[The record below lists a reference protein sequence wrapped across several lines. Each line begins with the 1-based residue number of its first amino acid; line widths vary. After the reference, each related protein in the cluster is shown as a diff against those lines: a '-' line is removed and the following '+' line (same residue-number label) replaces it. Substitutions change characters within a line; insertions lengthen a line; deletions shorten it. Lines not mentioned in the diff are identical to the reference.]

1 MQAAVQRV
9 ESISGQI
16 LAYLKD
22 LVRIPTVNP
31 PGDHYQE
38 LCAYAMQRLRQMDC
52 EVELVPVPQEREND
66 LYPFGKGYPRM
77 SLVGRYRK
85 SREERPGLH
94 LSGHYD
100 VVPAGPSW
108 SRDPFKPD
116 EEDGR
121 LYGLG
126 TSDMKGGI
134 ASIMGV
140 IQALHET
147 NTQLRN
153 GLTFSFTPDEET
165 GGLAGMGY
173 LVKQGVIK
181 ADYGIITEP
190 SQPHYVRIGHRGVLW
205 VEVVTKGRTAHAS
218 MPYRG
223 INAFKKL
230 VRVAQGLEELEREL
244 EGKITAAPVMVEEDK
259 HPTICIGSVVRGGVK
274 TNVVPDEC
282 SMMLDRRLIP
292 EETTQQAFDEIRSV
306 VEILQRED
314 PELRVELNRHLNIEA
329 ASIAADSLLSQT
341 VAVCHQQ
348 IYGRKPAIAI
358 SPGFNDTHYM
368 IRGMGIPALTYGPGT
383 TGTAHTPNEYIV
395 IDDLTKTTQT
405 LVQVVHTL
413 LGG

>member
-1 MQAAVQRV
+1 MRAAVQHV
-9 ESISGQI
+9 ETIRSQVLDS
-16 LAYLKD
+16 LKD

-31 PGDHYQE
+31 PGSHYQE
-38 LCAYAMQRLRQMDC
+38 LCDYAMQRLRQLDC
-52 EVELVPVPQEREND
+52 EVDLVEVPAAREND
-66 LYPFGKGYPRM
+66 LYPFGKGHARM

-85 SREERPGLH
+85 SRAERPGLH

-100 VVPAGPSW
+100 VVPAGTSW
-108 SRDPFKPD
+108 SRDPFDPT

-134 ASIMGV
+134 AAVMGV

-147 NTQLRN
+147 NTTLRN

-173 LVKQGVIK
+173 LVRQGIIK
-181 ADYGIITEP
+181 ADFGIITEP
-190 SQPHYVRIGHRGVLW
+190 SQPHFVRIGHRGVLW
-205 VEVVTKGRTAHAS
+205 VEVVTKGRTSHAS

-230 VRVAQGLEELEREL
+230 VRVAQGLEDLEREL
-244 EGKITAAPVMVEEDK
+244 EGKVTAAPVMVEQEK
-259 HPTICIGSVVRGGVK
+259 HPTICIGSVVHGGVK

-292 EETTQQAFDEIRSV
+292 EETTREAFDEIRSV
-306 VEILQRED
+306 VELLQRD
-314 PELRVELNRHLNIEA
+314 DADLRVELKQHLGIEA

-341 VAVCHQQ
+341 VASCHAQ
-348 IYGRKPAIAI
+348 IYGQQPSIAI
-358 SPGFNDTHYM
+358 SPGFNDTHYL
-368 IRGMGIPALTYGPGT
+368 IRDMGIPALTYGPGT
-383 TGTAHTPNEYIV
+383 TGTAHTPDEYIV
-395 IDDLTKTTQT
+395 IEDLYRSTQVLT
-405 LVQVVHTL
+405 QVALTL
-413 LGG
+413 LA

>member
-1 MQAAVQRV
+1 MQPAVQQV
-9 ESISGQI
+9 ETIRGQI
-16 LAYLKD
+16 LEYLKD

-31 PGDHYQE
+31 PGAHYHE
-38 LCAYAMQRLRQMDC
+38 LCEYAMARLRQMDC
-52 EVELVPVPQEREND
+52 EVDLVHVPETYESD
-66 LYPFGKGYPRM
+66 LYPSGKGHPRM

-85 SREERPGLH
+85 SRAERPGLH

-108 SRDPFKPD
+108 QREPFRP
-116 EEDGR
+116 EEDNGR

-134 ASIMGV
+134 ASIMGL
-140 IQALHET
+140 IQALYET
-147 NTQLRN
+147 NTTLRN

-173 LVKQGVIK
+173 LVKQRIIE
-181 ADYGIITEP
+181 ADFGIITEP
-190 SQPHYVRIGHRGVLW
+190 SQPHFVRIGHRGVLW

-230 VRVAQGLEELEREL
+230 LRVAQGLEDLEREL

-292 EETTQQAFDEIRSV
+292 EETTQEAFAEIRSV
-306 VEILQRED
+306 VEMLQRDD
-314 PELRVELNRHLNIEA
+314 PELRVELTQHLGIEA
-329 ASIAADSLLSQT
+329 ASIAADSVLSQA
-341 VAVCHQQ
+341 VATCHAQ
-348 IYGRKPAIAI
+348 IYGRTPAIAI

-368 IRGMGIPALTYGPGT
+368 IREMGIPALTYGPGT
-383 TGTAHTPNEYIV
+383 TGTAHTPDEYIV
-395 IDDLTKTTQT
+395 IDDLYKTTQV
-405 LVQVVHTL
+405 LVQVALTL
-413 LGG
+413 LG

>member
-1 MQAAVQRV
+1 MTIAVQHVDTIRT
-9 ESISGQI
+9 Q
-16 LAYLKD
+16 LLNYLKE

-31 PGDHYQE
+31 PGSHYQE
-38 LCAYAMQRLRQMDC
+38 LCEYAMGVLRQMDC
-52 EVELVPVPQEREND
+52 EVELVPVPASYESD
-66 LYPFGKGYPRM
+66 LYPFGKGHPRM

-94 LSGHYD
+94 MSGHYD

-108 SRDPFKPD
+108 QRDPFQPQ

-134 ASIMGV
+134 ASVMGV

-147 NTQLRN
+147 DTTLRN

-165 GGLAGMGY
+165 GGMAGMGY
-173 LVKQGVIK
+173 LVKQGIIK
-181 ADYGIITEP
+181 ADYGLITEP

-205 VEVVTKGRTAHAS
+205 VEVVTKGKTAHAS

-230 VRVAQGLEELEREL
+230 LRVAEGLEDLEREL
-244 EGKITAAPVMVEEDK
+244 EGKVTAAPVMVEQEK
-259 HPTICIGSVVRGGVK
+259 HPTICIGSVVSGGVK

-292 EETTQQAFDEIRSV
+292 EETVQEAFDEIRAI
-306 VEILQRED
+306 VEMLQQSDAEMQ
-314 PELRVELNRHLNIEA
+314 VELNQHLGIEA
-329 ASIAADSLLSQT
+329 ATIAADSILSQT
-341 VAVCHQQ
+341 VATCHAQV
-348 IYGRKPAIAI
+348 YGREPSIAI

-368 IRGMGIPALTYGPGT
+368 IREMGIPALTYGPGT
-383 TGTAHTPNEYIV
+383 TGTAHTPDEYIV
-395 IDDLTKTTQT
+395 IDDLYKTTRVLTQT
-405 LVQVVHTL
+405 ALTL
-413 LGG
+413 LG

>member
-1 MQAAVQRV
+1 MHAAVQHV
-9 ESISGQI
+9 DTLQGQ
-16 LAYLKD
+16 LLTSLKEM
-22 LVRIPTVNP
+22 VRIPTVNP
-31 PGDHYQE
+31 PGAHYE
-38 LCAYAMQRLRQMDC
+38 DFCAYAVDRLRQMNC
-52 EVELVPVPQEREND
+52 EVDLVRVPTTHEND
-66 LYPFGKGYPRM
+66 LYPFGKGHPRL
-77 SLVGRYRK
+77 SVVGRYRN

-100 VVPAGPSW
+100 VVPAGTSW
-108 SRDPFKPD
+108 TRAPFTP
-116 EEDGR
+116 EEDNGR

-147 NTQLRN
+147 NTPLRN

-173 LVKQGVIK
+173 LVKQGIIK
-181 ADYGIITEP
+181 ADFGIITEP
-190 SQPHYVRIGHRGVLW
+190 SQPHFVRIGHRGVLW

-218 MPYRG
+218 MPHLG

-230 VRVAQGLEELEREL
+230 VRVAHALEDLEKEL
-244 EGKITAAPVMVEEDK
+244 EGKRTAAPVMTEIEK
-259 HPTICIGSVVRGGVK
+259 HPTICIGSVVHGGVK

-292 EETTQQAFDEIRSV
+292 EETLREAFDEIRSLV
-306 VEILQRED
+306 QMLQSND
-314 PELRVELNRHLNIEA
+314 PEMRVELVQHLGIEA

-341 VAVCHQQ
+341 VAACHAQ
-348 IYGRKPAIAI
+348 IRDRQPAIAI

-368 IRGMGIPALTYGPGT
+368 IREMGIPALTYGPGT
-383 TGTAHTPNEYIV
+383 TGTAHTPDEYIV
-395 IDDLTKTTQT
+395 IDDLGATTQVLT
-405 LVQVVHTL
+405 QVALTL
-413 LGG
+413 LG

>member
-1 MQAAVQRV
+1 MHTAVQHV
-9 ESISGQI
+9 ETIQGQI
-16 LAYLKD
+16 LDYLKE

-31 PGDHYQE
+31 PGSHYQT
-38 LCAYAMQRLRQMDC
+38 LCEYAMARMQQMDC
-52 EVELVPVPQEREND
+52 EVDLVEVPQTREND
-66 LYPFGKGYPRM
+66 LYPFGKGHPRM

-85 SREERPGLH
+85 SRAERPGLH

-100 VVPAGPSW
+100 VVPAGTTW
-108 SRDPFKPD
+108 TRDPFRP
-116 EEDGR
+116 EEENGR

-140 IQALHET
+140 IHALHET
-147 NTQLRN
+147 DTTLRN

-173 LVKQGVIK
+173 LVGQGVIQ

-190 SQPHYVRIGHRGVLW
+190 SQPHFVRIGHRGVLW
-205 VEVVTKGRTAHAS
+205 VEVVTKGKTAHAS

-230 VRVAQGLEELEREL
+230 LRVAEGLEDLEREL
-244 EGKITAAPVMVEEDK
+244 EGKVTAAPVMVEQEK
-259 HPTICIGSVVRGGVK
+259 HPTICIGSVVQGGVK

-292 EETTQQAFDEIRSV
+292 EETVQEAFGEIRSV
-306 VEILQRED
+306 VEMLQRGDSEMQ
-314 PELRVELNRHLNIEA
+314 VELTQHLGIES

-341 VAVCHQQ
+341 VATCHAQ
-348 IYGRKPAIAI
+348 IYGREPSIAI
-358 SPGFNDTHYM
+358 SPGFNDTHYL
-368 IRGMGIPALTYGPGT
+368 IRQMGIPALTYGPGT
-383 TGTAHTPNEYIV
+383 TGTAHTPDEYIV
-395 IDDLTKTTQT
+395 IDDLYKTTQS
-405 LVQVVHTL
+405 LVQVALTL
-413 LGG
+413 LG

>member
-1 MQAAVQRV
+1 MHPSVQHV
-9 ESISGQI
+9 ETISDHM
-16 LAYLKD
+16 LTTLKD

-31 PGDHYQE
+31 PGGHYQE
-38 LCAYAMQRLRQMDC
+38 FCDYAVAHLRQMDC
-52 EVELVPVPQEREND
+52 EVDLVPVPTERED
-66 LYPFGKGYPRM
+66 ELYPFGKGHPRM
-77 SLVGRYRK
+77 SVVGRYRK

-108 SRDPFKPD
+108 QRDPFTPE
-116 EEDGR
+116 EEDGK

-134 ASIMGV
+134 ASIMGM

-147 NTQLRN
+147 NTTLRN

-181 ADYGIITEP
+181 ADFSIITEP
-190 SQPHYVRIGHRGVLW
+190 SQPHFVRIGHRGVLW
-205 VEVVTKGRTAHAS
+205 VEVVTKGKTAHAS

-244 EGKITAAPVMVEEDK
+244 EGKITAAPVMVPEEK
-259 HPTICIGSVVRGGVK
+259 HPTLCIGSVVHGGVK

-292 EETTQQAFDEIRSV
+292 EETTQEAFEEIRGL
-306 VEILQRED
+306 VEALQRDD
-314 PELRVELNRHLNIEA
+314 PELQVELSRHLNIEA

-341 VAVCHQQ
+341 VATCHAQV
-348 IYGRKPAIAI
+348 YGREPAIAI

-368 IRGMGIPALTYGPGT
+368 IREMGIPALTYGPGT
-383 TGTAHTPNEYIV
+383 TGTAHAPDEYIV
-395 IDDLTKTTQT
+395 IEDLTKTTQT
-405 LVQVVHTL
+405 LVQVALTL
-413 LGG
+413 LG

>member
-1 MQAAVQRV
+1 MYAAVQHV
-9 ESISGQI
+9 AAIHGQI
-16 LAYLKD
+16 LGYLTD

-31 PGDHYQE
+31 PGDHYE
-38 LCAYAMQRLRQMDC
+38 DLCLYAMERLRQMDC
-52 EVELVPVPQEREND
+52 DVDLAHVPQTYEND

-85 SREERPGLH
+85 SRNERPGLH
-94 LSGHYD
+94 MSGHYD
-100 VVPAGPSW
+100 VVPAGVTW
-108 SRDPFKPD
+108 TRDPFNPE

-140 IQALHET
+140 VQALHET
-147 NTQLRN
+147 NTTLRN

-173 LVKQGVIK
+173 LVQQGMIK
-181 ADYGIITEP
+181 ADFGIITEP
-190 SQPHYVRIGHRGVLW
+190 SQPHFVRIGHRGVLW
-205 VEVVTKGRTAHAS
+205 VEVVTRGKTAHAS

-230 VRVAQGLEELEREL
+230 VRVAQGLEDLEREL
-244 EGKITAAPVMVEEDK
+244 EGKITAAPVMAEQEK
-259 HPTICIGSVVRGGVK
+259 HPTICIGSVVHGGVK

-282 SMMLDRRLIP
+282 AMMLDRRLIP
-292 EETTQQAFDEIRSV
+292 EETVQEALHEIRAV
-306 VEILQRED
+306 VEMLQRQD
-314 PELRVELNRHLNIEA
+314 PEMQVELKQHLGIEA
-329 ASIAADSLLSQT
+329 ASITADSLLSQT
-341 VAVCHQQ
+341 VATCHAQ
-348 IYGRKPAIAI
+348 IHGRSPAIAI

-368 IRGMGIPALTYGPGT
+368 IRELGIPALTYGPGT

-395 IDDLTKTTQT
+395 MEDLTKTTQV
-405 LVQVVHTL
+405 LVQVALTL
-413 LGG
+413 LS

>member
-1 MQAAVQRV
+1 MHPSLQHV
-9 ESISGQI
+9 ETISDHM
-16 LAYLKD
+16 LTTLKD

-31 PGDHYQE
+31 PGSHYQE
-38 LCAYAMQRLRQMDC
+38 FCDYAVAQLRQMDC
-52 EVELVPVPQEREND
+52 EVDLVPVPTERED
-66 LYPFGKGYPRM
+66 ELYPFGKGHPRM
-77 SLVGRYRK
+77 SVVGRYRK

-108 SRDPFKPD
+108 QRDPFTP
-116 EEDGR
+116 EEEEGK

-147 NTQLRN
+147 NTTLRN

-173 LVKQGVIK
+173 LVKQGIIT
-181 ADYGIITEP
+181 ADFSIITEP
-190 SQPHYVRIGHRGVLW
+190 SQPHFVRIGHRGVLW
-205 VEVVTKGRTAHAS
+205 VEVVTKGKTAHAS

-244 EGKITAAPVMVEEDK
+244 EGKITAAPVMVAEEK
-259 HPTICIGSVVRGGVK
+259 HPTLCIGSVVHGGVK

-292 EETTQQAFDEIRSV
+292 EETTQEAFEEIRSL
-306 VEILQRED
+306 VEALQRDD
-314 PELRVELNRHLNIEA
+314 PELQVELSRHLDIEA

-341 VAVCHQQ
+341 VATCHARV
-348 IYGRKPAIAI
+348 YGREPSIAI

-368 IRGMGIPALTYGPGT
+368 IREMGIPALTYGPGT
-383 TGTAHTPNEYIV
+383 TGTAHTPDEYIV
-395 IDDLTKTTQT
+395 IEDLTKTTQT
-405 LVQVVHTL
+405 LVQVALTL
-413 LGG
+413 LG

>member
-1 MQAAVQRV
+1 MHTAVQHV
-9 ESISGQI
+9 ETISSQI
-16 LAYLKD
+16 LDFLKD

-31 PGDHYQE
+31 PGSHYQE
-38 LCAYAMQRLRQMDC
+38 LCEYAMERLRQMDC
-52 EVELVPVPQEREND
+52 DVELVWVPPERADE
-66 LYPFGKGYPRM
+66 LYPFGKGHPRL

-85 SREERPGLH
+85 SRQERPGLH

-100 VVPAGPSW
+100 VVPAGSSW
-108 SRDPFKPD
+108 RRDPFRPE

-126 TSDMKGGI
+126 TSDMKGGL

-147 NTQLRN
+147 NTTLRH

-165 GGLAGMGY
+165 GGIAGMGY
-173 LVKQGVIK
+173 LVKQGLVQ

-190 SQPHYVRIGHRGVLW
+190 SQPHFVRIGHRGVLW
-205 VEVVTKGRTAHAS
+205 VEVVTRGKTAHAS

-230 VRVAQGLEELEREL
+230 VRVAQRLEELEREL
-244 EGKITAAPVMVEEDK
+244 EGKRTAAPVMREEET
-259 HPTICIGSVVRGGVK
+259 HPTLCIGSVVRGGVK

-292 EETTQQAFDEIRSV
+292 EETTQEAFAEIRSV
-306 VEILQRED
+306 VEMLRRED
-314 PELRVELNRHLNIEA
+314 PELQVELMQHLGIEA

-341 VAVCHQQ
+341 VATCHAQ
-348 IYGRKPAIAI
+348 IYGQQPAIAI
-358 SPGFNDTHYM
+358 SPGFNDTHYL
-368 IRGMGIPALTYGPGT
+368 IRDMGIPALTYGPGT
-383 TGTAHTPNEYIV
+383 TGTAHAPDEYIV
-395 IDDLTKTTQT
+395 IDDLTKTTQV
-405 LVQVVHTL
+405 LVQVVLTL
-413 LGG
+413 LG